1 MKVRLPKGESKNVS
15 ESGDIARIMQKVL
28 LRQNKFHRNKEY
40 FWTIGL
46 NSANDIQYI
55 ELVSIG
61 TKNRNILAPVDVYSL
76 AVSKKCT
83 RVIFCHNHP
92 SEKLNPSAADL
103 DFTKSM
109 KQAGSILGIKLADHI
124 IISETDFVSI

>member
-1 MKVRLPKGESKNVS
+1 MAVRLPKGEDKNIS
-15 ESGDIARIMQKVL
+15 DSGDIARIMQKVL

-40 FWTIGL
+40 FWTIGI
-46 NSANDIQYI
+46 SEANDIEYI

-61 TKNRNILAPVDVYSL
+61 TRNRNILAPVDVFSL

-92 SEKLNPSAADL
+92 SGKMQPSTSDIK
-103 DFTKSM
+103 FTKSM
-109 KQAGSILGIKLADHI
+109 SEAGTILGIKLEDHI
-124 IISETDFVSI
+124 IISETDFISI